1 MERVKWVDTIK
12 EPFDQDSI
20 QVMDLPPQ
28 SGRKAELN
36 HREVLHS
43 RKMYEI
49 GRRVQDVFFSLL
61 ALVVLSP
68 LLLVVSIAIVIDDPK
83 GGPIFSQ
90 DRIGKNGK
98 KFRLYKFRSMC
109 VDAETR
115 LDELLDKN
123 EMDGPVFKIKD
134 DPRITKIGRFIRK
147 TSIDELPQLFNILK
161 GDMSIVGPRPA
172 LPREVAEY
180 GEYEKQR
187 LLVLPGLTCYWQ
199 IQPHRND
206 IGFDEWMDLD
216 IRYVQERSFAVDWK
230 IIFKTFAVIFTGQG
244 E

>member
-147 TSIDELPQLFNILK
+147 TSIDELPQVCN
-161 GDMSIVGPRPA
+161 V
-172 LPREVAEY
+172 
-180 GEYEKQR
+180 
-187 LLVLPGLTCYWQ
+187 
-199 IQPHRND
+199 
-206 IGFDEWMDLD
+206 
-216 IRYVQERSFAVDWK
+216 
-230 IIFKTFAVIFTGQG
+230 
-244 E
+244 